1 MSTVTVCA
9 LQAPLHWQAPDANR
23 HYFTEQMAS
32 LQAVDLV
39 VLPEMFTTGF
49 SMASAAIAEASDGP
63 TLSWMREQAARLNA
77 AVTGSVA
84 VKDGNGFFNRLFW
97 VEPDGSTTHY
107 DKRHLFRMASEH
119 HHYQAGHHRVIVPW
133 RGLRF
138 CLQVCYDLRFPV
150 FSRNRGD
157 YDVLIYVAN
166 WPAARAH
173 AWRSLLPA
181 RAIENQSYVIGV
193 NRVGQDGN
201 GHDYSGESIILD
213 YLGQPLQTAPA
224 NSATTLYCALDGIK
238 LDAFRES
245 FPAGLDADEFY
256 LSSQQ

>member
-1 MSTVTVCA
+1 MSTVTVSA
-9 LQAPLHWQAPDANR
+9 IQAPLTWQDPDANHR
-23 HYFTEQMAS
+23 YFANQMAS
-32 LQAVDLV
+32 LFNVDVV
-39 VLPEMFTTGF
+39 VLPEMFSTGF
-49 SMASAAIAEASDGP
+49 SMASDTIAEASNGP
-63 TLSWMREQAARLNA
+63 TLAWMKSQAARLDA

-84 VKDGNGFFNRLFW
+84 VRDGNHYFNRMFW
-97 VEPDGSTTHY
+97 VEPDGSVSYY
-107 DKRHLFRMASEH
+107 DKRHLFRMAAEH
-119 HHYQAGHHRVIVPW
+119 HHYHAGQERVIVPW

-181 RAIENQSYVIGV
+181 RAIENQCYTIGL

-201 GHDYSGESIILD
+201 GHDYSGDSVVLN
-213 YLGQPLQTAPA
+213 YLGQPLQSAPA
-224 NSATTLYCALDGIK
+224 NAAVTLQCELDCAK
-238 LDAFRES
+238 LTAFRES
-245 FPAGLDADEFY
+245 FPAALDADDFEFIG
-256 LSSQQ
+256 SE